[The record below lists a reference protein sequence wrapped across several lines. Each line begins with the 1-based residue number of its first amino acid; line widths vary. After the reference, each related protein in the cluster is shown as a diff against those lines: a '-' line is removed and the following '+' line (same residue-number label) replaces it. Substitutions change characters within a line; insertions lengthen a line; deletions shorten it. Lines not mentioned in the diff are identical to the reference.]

1 MARKQPKLEKPR
13 PPTMGDLLPKGSHSH
28 LIYPY
33 TPNPAGPV
41 WLWGSRAKL
50 FFDATGCVTDYAA
63 GQRVVDLLNHFN
75 RGLN

>member
-13 PPTMGDLLPKGSHSH
+13 PPTMGDLLPNGSHSH
-28 LIYPY
+28 LAYPS
-33 TPNPAGPV
+33 PAGPV
-41 WLWGSRAKL
+41 WLWGSRARL